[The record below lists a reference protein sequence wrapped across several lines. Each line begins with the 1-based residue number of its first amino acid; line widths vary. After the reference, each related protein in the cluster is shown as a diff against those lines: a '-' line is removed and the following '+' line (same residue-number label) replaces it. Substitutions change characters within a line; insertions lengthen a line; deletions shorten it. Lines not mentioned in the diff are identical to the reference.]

1 MPVDNVKH
9 LTTEELQ
16 AGLGLICESPKDA
29 GMLETI
35 VRRPSIDGREVLYEA
50 MLDVR
55 NGLEGDTWTSRS
67 SSRTADGSPHPDMQL
82 TLMNARAIALLAQT
96 QERWALAGDQLFID
110 LDLSFANLPA
120 GALLEIGQ
128 AVVEITDQPHAGCPK
143 FAARFGRE
151 ALLFV
156 NGPEHRHLRLRG
168 IYAKVIQS
176 GAIKTGHMVKVI
188 ARPAS

>member
-1 MPVDNVKH
+1 MDNVKH
-9 LTTEELQ
+9 LTTEELR
-16 AGLGLICESPKDA
+16 AGLGFICESPKDA

-55 NGLEGDTWTSRS
+55 NGLEGDTWTSRG